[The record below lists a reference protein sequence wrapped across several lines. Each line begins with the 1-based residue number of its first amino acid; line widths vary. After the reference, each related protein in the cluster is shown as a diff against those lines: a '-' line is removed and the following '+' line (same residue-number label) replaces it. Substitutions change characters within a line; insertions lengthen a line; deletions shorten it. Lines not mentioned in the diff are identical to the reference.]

1 MIKKIGVLLVN
12 LGSPDNAS
20 NGAVFSY
27 LNEFLTDGRVIDYP
41 VIPRNLLVR
50 GIIVPFRYKN
60 SARTYREIWTKDG
73 SPLIINSK
81 KLLEKVKNALG
92 ENYVVELSMRYKN
105 PSIEKALDNLKMA
118 GVHKI
123 IVFPLYP
130 QYASSSTGS
139 SHQKV
144 LELVSKWDQ
153 IPNIS
158 LINSYYNHPLFID
171 SLIDA
176 GKKYDVN
183 DYDHVVFSYH
193 GLPERHLRNGDV
205 TKTHCLASGDCCAT
219 ITHKNQFCYRAQCYN
234 TTQLLAEKLNLPKD
248 KWTFAFQSRLG
259 KEPWLQPYTWDTL
272 SALAKAGK
280 KKVLVYSPA
289 FVADC
294 LETIFEIKEEYFEL
308 FKEQGGEVL
317 QLVESLNDNEKWV
330 DCVTTIIKEN
340 E

>member
-1 MIKKIGVLLVN
+1 
-12 LGSPDNAS
+12 
-20 NGAVFSY
+20 
-27 LNEFLTDGRVIDYP
+27 
-41 VIPRNLLVR
+41 
-50 GIIVPFRYKN
+50 
-60 SARTYREIWTKDG
+60 
-73 SPLIINSK
+73 
-81 KLLEKVKNALG
+81 
-92 ENYVVELSMRYKN
+92 
-105 PSIEKALDNLKMA
+105 
-118 GVHKI
+118 
-123 IVFPLYP
+123 VFPLYP

-158 LINSYYNHPLFID
+158 LINSYYNHPLFIE

-183 DYDHVVFSYH
+183 EYDHVVFSYH

-205 TKTHCLASGDCCAT
+205 TKTHCLASKDCCAT
-219 ITHKNQFCYRAQCYN
+219 INHKNQFCYRAQCYN
-234 TTQLLAEKLNLPKD
+234 TTQLLAEKLNLPKE

-272 SALAKAGK
+272 ATLAKEGK
-280 KKVLVYSPA
+280 KKVLVFSPA

-308 FKEQGGEVL
+308 FKEKGGEVL

-330 DCVTTIIKEN
+330 ECVTTIIKEN

>member
-1 MIKKIGVLLVN
+1 MNKKIGVLLVN
-12 LGSPDNAS
+12 LGSPDNSS

-41 VIPRNLLVR
+41 VVPRNILVR

-60 SARTYREIWTKDG
+60 SAKTYREIWTTEG
-73 SPLIINSK
+73 SPLVINSK
-81 KLLEKVKNALG
+81 KLQQKVQQQLG
-92 ENYVVELSMRYKN
+92 DNYIVELAMRYKN
-105 PSIEKALDNLKMA
+105 PSLESALENLKIK
-118 GVHKI
+118 GVNKI

-144 LELVSKWDQ
+144 LEIVSKWNL

-158 LINSYYNHPLFID
+158 IINSYYDHPLFID
-171 SLIDA
+171 SIIEVA
-176 GKKYDVN
+176 KKYNVN
-183 DYDHVVFSYH
+183 DYDHVLFSYH
-193 GLPERHLRNGDV
+193 GLPERHLRNGDI
-205 TKTHCLASGDCCAT
+205 TSKHCLCDTNCCSS
-219 ITHKNQFCYRAQCYN
+219 ISSVNQFCYRAQCSK
-234 TTQLLAEKLNLPKD
+234 TTSLLVEALGLED
-248 KWTFAFQSRLG
+248 SKWTFTFQSRLG

-272 SALAKAGK
+272 DKLAKNGK
-280 KKVLVYSPA
+280 KKVLVFSPA

-294 LETIFEIKEEYFEL
+294 LETIYEIKEEYLEL
-308 FKEQGGEVL
+308 FKNSGGEQL

-330 DCVTTIIKEN
+330 NCVCTILKEN